1 MTLTSLGGSV
11 TSVVFPLIVRTLLQT
26 YGFRGAMLIHSAILL
41 NTVICGAVVFP
52 LTSKGLR
59 EDTDVDKEPLDMS
72 FCKNPKFLT
81 YLVTNFTLSI
91 GYYMP
96 PGLLPNTALSTG
108 VSLDD
113 ISLAFSIGG
122 IASILGRIL
131 FGFIAHRHPNQTTK
145 LFSFFIIAM
154 GLPMGIIPFSS
165 TFIHYLVFCLING
178 FFLGGV
184 NLGYNLSLRNIL
196 LPKYYGRGIGFGLL
210 VQSLASL
217 VGNPFAAFL
226 QDDFG
231 DGGIPFYLG
240 MSILVLSGLV
250 LLPFSSAIKETAT
263 EINIIVPSNRVT
275 KRIKYNYSMN
285 DIADSVVSYF

>member
-52 LTSKGLR
+52 VISKGLR
-59 EDTDVDKEPLDMS
+59 EDTTNVDENKEPLDMS
-72 FCKNPKFLT
+72 FCKNPKFLA

-91 GYYMP
+91 GYYIP

-145 LFSFFIIAM
+145 LFCFFIIAM
-154 GLPMGIIPFSS
+154 GLPMG
-165 TFIHYLVFCLING
+165 
-178 FFLGGV
+178 GV
-184 NLGYNLSLRNIL
+184 NLGYNLTLKNIL

-210 VQSLASL
+210 MQSLASL
-217 VGNPFAAFL
+217 VGNPFA
-226 QDDFG
+226 G
-231 DGGIPFYLG
+231 
-240 MSILVLSGLV
+240 
-250 LLPFSSAIKETAT
+250 
-263 EINIIVPSNRVT
+263 
-275 KRIKYNYSMN
+275 
-285 DIADSVVSYF
+285 

>member
-154 GLPMGIIPFSS
+154 GLPMG
-165 TFIHYLVFCLING
+165 
-178 FFLGGV
+178 GV